1 MGGSHQR
8 ARKSRRLHHAL
19 SVLGQARRFLDRSA
33 GARDVAIK
41 CKDGTFR
48 YSKKPFL
55 NPSRYGKYIFMF
67 ELPAEPFYD
76 EDKSF
81 FWLVFLLFGT

>member
-41 CKDGTFR
+41 CRDGTFR
-48 YSKKPFL
+48 YTKKTL
-55 NPSRYGKYIFMF
+55 F
-67 ELPAEPFYD
+67 E
-76 EDKSF
+76 S
-81 FWLVFLLFGT
+81 VTI